1 MAGGRPAVVPAL
13 RTVCLILLV
22 ALLLPAMS
30 VMPLTTLMASSA
42 PGHKFHVS
50 VSQVEYDRAKQTARI
65 MIRVFADDLQAAVS
79 RHVGRELKIQ
89 GAPIGND
96 REMGGLIHSYVRDR
110 LELRTR
116 DGREVRLG
124 WAGLEATPDVIWL
137 YVEGRVAGG
146 LAGTRLRNRLFCEL
160 FEDQV
165 NIVNTIHQ
173 QKTIGVMFEPK
184 DDFKALTERQT
195 RP

>member
-1 MAGGRPAVVPAL
+1 MASAL
-13 RTVCLILLV
+13 RPIRL
-22 ALLLPAMS
+22 ALLLVLS
-30 VMPLTTLMASSA
+30 PLIVSST
-42 PGHKFHVS
+42 PVHKFHVS

-79 RHVGRELKIQ
+79 RHVGRDLKIQ

-96 REMGGLIHSYVRDR
+96 REISGLIHSYVRDC

-137 YVEGRVAGG
+137 YVEGRAPGG
-146 LAGTRLRNRLFCEL
+146 LTGARLRNRLFCEL

-165 NIVNTIHQ
+165 NIVNTVHQ

-184 DDFKALTERQT
+184 DDFKVLTQ
-195 RP
+195 RPVRP